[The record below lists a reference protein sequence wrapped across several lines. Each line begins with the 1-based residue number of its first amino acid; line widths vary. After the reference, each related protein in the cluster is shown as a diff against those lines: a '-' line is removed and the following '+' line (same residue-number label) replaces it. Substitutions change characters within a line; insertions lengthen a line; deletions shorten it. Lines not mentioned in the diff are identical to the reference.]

1 VGKVLPLVL
10 AASLL
15 TAPTGAAGTITLG
28 KGLGPWRLGQKYRQG
43 TRLIRSE
50 RFPANEGPGC
60 DLGPRSASLI
70 DYYAG
75 LRLSWRGGPGPRSLY
90 LIDVATSRTGDRS
103 GDGFVIGQSRLG
115 DVRRAHPKASLDHPR
130 NPFALGRS
138 ALTLVRKTGDETWV
152 SFTYWFDARG
162 VLAALETQAAGC

>member
-1 VGKVLPLVL
+1 MGRLASLAL
-10 AASLL
+10 AASLV
-15 TAPTGAAGTITLG
+15 TAPAAVAGTITLG

-43 TRLIRSE
+43 TRLLRSD
-50 RFPANEGPGC
+50 RYPANDAPGC

-70 DYYAG
+70 DYYPG
-75 LRLSWRGGPGPRSLY
+75 LRLAWRGGRKRQSLY

-103 GDGFVIGQSRLG
+103 GDGFIVGHNRLG
-115 DVRRAHPKASLDHPR
+115 DVRRVHPKVPVDHPR

-138 ALTLVRKTGDETWV
+138 AVTLIRKTGDETWI
-152 SFTYWFDARG
+152 SFTYWFDAHG